1 MLAVGL
7 RGVAGSGPAAVGKPT
22 PQHELR
28 ADRTV
33 EHVVPQHAT
42 RVVHFQHLAEWAGG
56 QAEEGGV
63 QEHRAEGFPRAQ
75 LGERV
80 VGGGADH
87 SEHRAVRLTCEFVL
101 DAARSETAP
110 VRRVGGP

>member
-1 MLAVGL
+1 
-7 RGVAGSGPAAVGKPT
+7 
-22 PQHELR
+22 
-28 ADRTV
+28 
-33 EHVVPQHAT
+33 
-42 RVVHFQHLAEWAGG
+42 
-56 QAEEGGV
+56 V

-87 SEHRAVRLTCEFVL
+87 GEHRAVELTCEFVL
-101 DAARSETAP
+101 NAARSETAP